1 MRAALWLLGLFGGAV
16 AVALFVGNN
25 QGVVTIFWPP
35 YRIDL
40 SFNLVVLS
48 LAVLFLALHV
58 ALRTLSALFQ
68 MPLKA
73 RRWRIQHQERSM
85 QGLLLEAMVNLLAG
99 RFVRARKAAQAV
111 LARESA
117 LTRGGET
124 LDYASR
130 LRAVSH
136 LLAAEGAQAVQDKAA
151 REEHFHQAVT
161 LVDAGQEMHEALQL
175 RAARWALED
184 HDAQGAL
191 ELLNA
196 LPQGAM
202 RRTLALRLRLKAA
215 RQARQTLVALETAR
229 LLVKHRAFSE
239 VTRSGILT
247 SLALE
252 LVRTGRDPEQLQ
264 VIWDQLDDNER
275 RLPVVA
281 IEAADKMLALGG
293 SVATSRAWLLPVWER
308 MLAHP
313 GALTQQQRSALA
325 RVLERGFELLPGAGD
340 GQWLQRI
347 EQAQLGHAGDV
358 MLQYLAAMVCF
369 HSQLW
374 GKAQQLL
381 SQSVTL
387 LSDHNLQKKA
397 WVTLAQLAEQR
408 GDENAGAQA
417 WKNAA
422 QVSCNPGQGSN

>member
-25 QGVVTIFWPP
+25 QGVVTVFWPP

-48 LAVLFLALHV
+48 LAVLFFVLHV

-73 RRWRIQHQERSM
+73 RRWRIQHQERLL
-85 QGLLLEAMVNLLAG
+85 QGLLLEAIANLLAG

-117 LTRGGET
+117 LARSGET
-124 LDYASR
+124 LDYAAQ

-136 LLAAEGAQAVQDKAA
+136 LLAAEGAQAVQDKGS
-151 REEHFHQAVT
+151 REEHFHQAVA
-161 LVDAGQEMHEALQL
+161 LVGDGQETREAVQL

-184 HDAQGAL
+184 HDALTAL
-191 ELLNA
+191 ELLDA

-252 LVRTGRDPEQLQ
+252 LVQTGRDPEQLQ
-264 VIWDQLDDNER
+264 VIWDQLDDNEH

-281 IEAADKMLALGG
+281 IEAADKMVALGG
-293 SVATSRAWLLPVWER
+293 SVALSRTWLLPVWER
-308 MLAHP
+308 MLAYP
-313 GALTQQQRSALA
+313 GALTEQQRSTLV
-325 RVLERGFELLPGAGD
+325 RVLERGFELLPGVAD
-340 GQWLQRI
+340 NQWLQRI
-347 EQAQLGHAGDV
+347 EQAQLSHPGDAV
-358 MLQYLAAMVCF
+358 LQYLAAMVCF

-381 SQSVTL
+381 SQSVPRL
-387 LSDHNLQKKA
+387 NDQNLKKNA
-397 WVTLAQLAEQR
+397 WITLAQLAEQR
-408 GDENAGAQA
+408 GDQSAGAQA

-422 QVSCNPGQGSN
+422 KVNCNSAQVFN